1 MTKVSAQGESTTAAH
16 QVVSILML
24 AGLTVTHLLTSLAF
38 VFILATLWLTK
49 RLKPGR
55 LVILFAAL
63 IAVWT
68 VYQARGYLEAYT
80 PIVARQAFRLDLLWQ
95 WNITHAQ
102 ATGSEGHRAVVN
114 IRILLAALMTALGL
128 AGLGLSRWYKKAA
141 DATALG
147 VAGGILLFLP
157 FGFYGG
163 ELVSRVYEYVLP
175 VLAYFG
181 VKLLRTR
188 ASAFLLLI
196 LLVIALPLSIVALH
210 GNQALEYVS
219 SGQKAYWNFL
229 QDETLRGRL
238 TGGGMVWGWKM
249 DYVGRQTYDPGI
261 HAPSIEQGREWRDAL
276 FTGKWPPNGEAAYV
290 GLSAYEEALYKIGYG
305 DIQFVPRIRSWLNS
319 SSSYDRIYAS
329 GEVVSYMRRETR
341 F

>member
-1 MTKVSAQGESTTAAH
+1 
-16 QVVSILML
+16 ML

-38 VFILATLWLTK
+38 VFIMATLWLTK

-63 IAVWT
+63 IAGWT
-68 VYQARGYLEAYT
+68 MYQARGYLETYT
-80 PIVARQAFRLDLLWQ
+80 PIVARQAFRLGLLWQ
-95 WNITHAQ
+95 WNVTHAR
-102 ATGSEGHRAVVN
+102 ATGSEGHQAVVN

-128 AGLGLSRWYKKAA
+128 AGLGLSRWFKKGAN
-141 DATALG
+141 ATVLS

-163 ELVSRVYEYVLP
+163 ELVSRVYEYLLP

-188 ASAFLLLI
+188 VSAFLLLI
-196 LLVIALPLSIVALH
+196 LLVIALPLSIVSLH

-219 SGQKAYWNFL
+219 SSQRAYWNFL
-229 QDETLRGRL
+229 QDKTIQGRL
-238 TGGGMVWGWKM
+238 TGGGMVWGWTM
-249 DYVGRQTYDPGI
+249 DYAGRQIYDPGI
-261 HAPSIEQGREWRDAL
+261 HAPSIEQGRGWREAL
-276 FTGKWPPNGEAAYV
+276 FTGKWPPKGETAFV
-290 GLSAYEEALYKIGYG
+290 GLSAYEEALYKIGFG
-305 DIQFVPRIRSWLNS
+305 DIQFVPRTRSWLNS
-319 SSSYDRIYAS
+319 SADYDRIYAS
-329 GEVVSYMRRETR
+329 GEVVSYMRIEAR